1 MSDDLFPDAP
11 RRSYLEPLKAL
22 IMPSVNAADLESEQ
36 DWEAVEVDLGV
47 SLPESYKNVCRFLPG
62 GLLGEQFRWASPF
75 SKGRYAELTRV
86 MLEDIYGDWPSFS
99 DVPLYPAIP
108 GYLVFATTS
117 IRLSFAYRV
126 TLESDGSAKC
136 DPKVFIL
143 DGDVDRLEETGL
155 EVDELLYRC
164 ITWEP
169 PLEGSLA
176 EHIHE
181 NEFEERMDLPLFRR
195 MRSEDEDA

>member
-11 RRSYLEPLKAL
+11 RKSYLELLEAL
-22 IMPSVNAADLESEQ
+22 ITPYVTAADLESEQ
-36 DWEAVEVDLGV
+36 DWETVEADLGV
-47 SLPESYKNVCRFLPG
+47 SLPESYKKVCRFLPG
-62 GLLGEQFRWASPF
+62 GLLGDQFRWASPF
-75 SKGRYAELTRV
+75 SKGLYVELTRAR
-86 MLEDIYGDWPSFS
+86 LEEIYGEWRSFS
-99 DVPLYPAIP
+99 GVPLYPTIP
-108 GYLVFATTS
+108 GNLVFASTS

-136 DPKVFIL
+136 DSKVFIL

-169 PLEGSLA
+169 PMEDSLA

-181 NEFEERMDLPLFRR
+181 NEFEERMNLPLFRR
-195 MRSEDEDA
+195 MRLKDEGV